1 MKLRLCEWA
10 GRITILAAILGSYC
24 ASSYATN
31 NHIISVAP
39 TSINFG
45 NQTVNTSAQ
54 AAITVTNVG
63 VHALQIQNVSLS
75 GSSAF
80 TLTGW
85 TGASVLQPSQS
96 LQIQVSFSPPDQA
109 NYSANLTV
117 YSNISIDPV
126 VPITGVG
133 IASTVSISPTTA
145 IVQAGNSQQFSASVL
160 ATTNTAL
167 NWLVNGIQGGNSVV
181 GSISPQGLYTAP
193 GQVSSNSSVI
203 VTASD
208 GIGQANASVTVVPP
222 ATSVSVSLS
231 PTSASLQ
238 VGQSQQFSATVS
250 GTTNTAVNWL
260 VNGSLGGN
268 STVGTISSAGLYT
281 APSSVPANP
290 VTVTAQSA
298 SNSTSSANA
307 AVTITPTVHIVDL
320 SWTASTSAV
329 AGYNIYR
336 GTVSGGPYTRINA
349 SLEPATLYTDSA
361 VQAGQTYYYVTT
373 AVDSSGVESGY
384 SNVVQAVVP
393 TP

>member
-10 GRITILAAILGSYC
+10 RRITMLAAILGSYC
-24 ASSYATN
+24 AYATN

-45 NQTVNTSAQ
+45 NQTVNTTAQ

-63 VHALQIQNVSLS
+63 VHVLQIQNVSLS

-160 ATTNTAL
+160 ATTNATL

-181 GSISPQGLYTAP
+181 GSISSQGLYTAP

-208 GIGQANASVTVVPP
+208 GTGQANASVTVVPP
-222 ATSVSVSLS
+222 ATSVSVSIS
-231 PTSASLQ
+231 PTSASVQ
-238 VGQSQQFSATVS
+238 VGQSKQFTATIS

-281 APSSVPANP
+281 APSSVPANA

-298 SNSTSSANA
+298 YNSTSSANA

-320 SWTASTSAV
+320 SWTASTSVV

-336 GTVSGGPYTRINA
+336 GTVSGVSVRW
-349 SLEPATLYTDSA
+349 
-361 VQAGQTYYYVTT
+361 
-373 AVDSSGVESGY
+373 
-384 SNVVQAVVP
+384 
-393 TP
+393 

>member
-1 MKLRLCEWA
+1 MKLRLCEWTC
-10 GRITILAAILGSYC
+10 RITMLAAILGSYC
-24 ASSYATN
+24 ASLYATN
-31 NHIISVAP
+31 SHIISVAP

-45 NQTVNTSAQ
+45 NQTVNTTAQ

-109 NYSANLTV
+109 NYSANLMV
-117 YSNISIDPV
+117 YSNVSIDPV

-160 ATTNTAL
+160 ATTNATL

-181 GSISPQGLYTAP
+181 GSISSQGLYTAP

-208 GIGQANASVTVVPP
+208 GTGQANASVTVVPP
-222 ATSVSVSLS
+222 ATSVSVSVS
-231 PTSASLQ
+231 PTSASVQ
-238 VGQSQQFSATVS
+238 VGQSKQFTATVS

-281 APSSVPANP
+281 APSSVPANA

-298 SNSTSSANA
+298 YNSTSSANA

-320 SWTASTSAV
+320 SWTASTSIV

-373 AVDSSGVESGY
+373 AVDASGVESGY

>member
-1 MKLRLCEWA
+1 MKLRLCEWTC
-10 GRITILAAILGSYC
+10 RITMLAAILGSYC
-24 ASSYATN
+24 VSLYATN

-45 NQTVNTSAQ
+45 NQTVNTTAQ

-63 VHALQIQNVSLS
+63 LHALQIQNVSLG

-117 YSNISIDPV
+117 YGNASSDPV

-145 IVQAGNSQQFSASVL
+145 IVQAGNSQQFSASL
-160 ATTNTAL
+160 LGTTNATL
-167 NWLVNGIQGGNSVV
+167 NWLVNSIQGGNSVV
-181 GSISPQGLYTAP
+181 GSISSQGLYTAP

-208 GIGQANASVTVVPP
+208 GTGQANASVTVVPP
-222 ATSVSVSLS
+222 ATSVSVSIS
-231 PTSASLQ
+231 PTSASVQ
-238 VGQSQQFSATVS
+238 VGQSKQFTATIS

-260 VNGSLGGN
+260 VNGGLGGN
-268 STVGTISSAGLYT
+268 STVGTISAAGLYT
-281 APSSVPANP
+281 APSSVPANA

-298 SNSTSSANA
+298 YNSTSSANA
-307 AVTITPTVHIVDL
+307 AVTITPTVHFVDL
-320 SWTASTSAV
+320 SWTASTSVV
-329 AGYNIYR
+329 AGYKIYR

-349 SLEPATLYTDSA
+349 SLEPATLYTDST

-373 AVDSSGVESGY
+373 AVDSNSVESGY

>member
-1 MKLRLCEWA
+1 MKLRLCEWTC
-10 GRITILAAILGSYC
+10 RITMLAAILGSYC
-24 ASSYATN
+24 VSLYATN

-45 NQTVNTSAQ
+45 NQTVNTTAQ

-145 IVQAGNSQQFSASVL
+145 IVQAGNSQQFSASLVGTAN
-160 ATTNTAL
+160 ATL
-167 NWLVNGIQGGNSVV
+167 NWLVNGIQSGNSVV
-181 GSISPQGLYTAP
+181 GSISSQGLYTAP

-208 GIGQANASVTVVPP
+208 GTGQANASVTVVPP
-222 ATSVSVSLS
+222 ATSVSVSIS
-231 PTSASLQ
+231 PTSASVQ
-238 VGQSQQFSATVS
+238 VGQSKQFTATIS

-260 VNGSLGGN
+260 VNGGLGGN

-281 APSSVPANP
+281 APSSVPGNS

-298 SNSTSSANA
+298 YDSTSSANA
-307 AVTITPTVHIVDL
+307 TVTVTPSSTPVSL
-320 SWTASTSAV
+320 SVSATTSIAH
-329 AGYNIYR
+329 GYNIYR

-361 VQAGQTYYYVTT
+361 VHAGQTYYYVTT
-373 AVDSSGVESGY
+373 AIDSTGVESGY

>member
-10 GRITILAAILGSYC
+10 RRITMLAAILGSYC
-24 ASSYATN
+24 AYATN

-45 NQTVNTSAQ
+45 NQTVNTTAQ

-63 VHALQIQNVSLS
+63 VHVLQIQNVSLS

-109 NYSANLTV
+109 NYSANLMV
-117 YSNISIDPV
+117 YSNASIDPV
-126 VPITGVG
+126 VPITGAG

-160 ATTNTAL
+160 ATTNATL

-181 GSISPQGLYTAP
+181 GSISSQGLYTAP

-208 GIGQANASVTVVPP
+208 GTGQANASVTVVPP
-222 ATSVSVSLS
+222 ATSVSVSIS
-231 PTSASLQ
+231 PTSASVQ
-238 VGQSQQFSATVS
+238 VGQSHQFTATIS

-260 VNGSLGGN
+260 VNGGLGGN
-268 STVGTISSAGLYT
+268 STIGTISSAGLYT
-281 APSSVPANP
+281 APSSVPANAVP
-290 VTVTAQSA
+290 VTAQSA
-298 SNSTSSANA
+298 YNSTSSANA
-307 AVTITPTVHIVDL
+307 AVTIPPPVHFVDL
-320 SWTASTSAV
+320 SWTASTSVV
-329 AGYNIYR
+329 AGYKIYR

-361 VQAGQTYYYVTT
+361 VQAGQAYYYVTT